1 VGPLGENRGDP
12 WPLQTKLLLGGRR
25 LTDSVSRRA
34 VTGKL
39 PCVNRNDELA
49 NYGAVPEREA
59 WSAGACLAIMP
70 D

>member
-1 VGPLGENRGDP
+1 LAAAS
-12 WPLQTKLLLGGRR
+12 QLLLRGRR
-25 LTDSVSRRA
+25 LTVGFSRRT

-39 PCVNRNDELA
+39 PCVNRNDEQA